1 MISGPSESDAQ
12 DLSAPRRGFRLPRLS
27 LKALRY
33 HIGGL
38 RSAGVRFAL
47 GYAVLFW
54 VSAGLFLSVIW
65 WGTASLLQRQVEASV
80 AADARALSERW
91 SDGGLSALALTIE
104 DRLEDNV
111 DDDALYLLVDPHGER
126 IAGNLPSWP
135 EAVAM
140 SNVWYQLTIKRAGVR
155 GVAEVQSFDLP
166 KHYRLLVGRDVRGRS
181 TLRHLLTDTL
191 FWAWGV
197 ITILTFIGAFFVR
210 SMFRRM
216 ISSIARTTSAIA
228 HGDMD
233 RRVPL
238 SGRGDE
244 IDEVAEAINEMLD
257 RIKRLMDGV
266 KQVSNAIAHD
276 LRTPITRARTQLE
289 YAALHAKD
297 EATLRAAIEEGVSDL
312 DNITAV
318 FEALLRIAQI
328 EAGSRRSAFATFDL
342 MPVLSDIVEL
352 YEPLADDQ
360 GSKIVLRAPEHLQ
373 FYGDRSMIQ
382 QAVSNLIDNAIKFSP
397 DDGTITVA
405 VATGFNPAP
414 ADRVGGRIVTID
426 VSDQGQGMTD
436 ADMERAS
443 ERFFRADAARNTPG
457 SGLGLSLVQAIVQ
470 LHGGVLQFYSR
481 SPGLCVRM
489 YLPLPEDDGKK
500 QDTDMTEDSR
510 TYHPQDRPDLL
521 MSQS

>member
-1 MISGPSESDAQ
+1 MEQSSS
-12 DLSAPRRGFRLPRLS
+12 RRSHFLRFS
-27 LKALRY
+27 LRSLRNQV
-33 HIGGL
+33 GGL

-47 GYAVLFW
+47 GYAILFW

-80 AADARALSERW
+80 AADARSLSERW
-91 SDGGLSALALTIE
+91 ADGGLSALAITIE

-111 DDDALYLLVDPHGER
+111 DDDALYLLVDQHAER

-140 SNVWYQLTIKRAGVR
+140 SNVWYQLTIRRAGVR
-155 GVAEVQSFDLP
+155 GIAEVQAFDLP
-166 KHYRLLVGRDVRGRS
+166 KGYRLLVGRDVRGRS

-197 ITILTFIGAFFVR
+197 ITVLTLIGAFLVR

-233 RRVPL
+233 RRMPV

-244 IDEVAEAINEMLD
+244 LDEVAEAINEMLE
-257 RIKRLMDGV
+257 RITRLMDGV

-276 LRTPITRARTQLE
+276 LRTPITRARAQLE

-297 EATLRAAIEEGVSDL
+297 ENTLRSAIEEGVADL

-342 MPVLSDIVEL
+342 IPVLQDIAEL

-360 GSKIVLRAPEHLQ
+360 GIRLVLRAPDHVEFH
-373 FYGDRSMIQ
+373 GDRSMIQ

-397 DDGTITVA
+397 PNGTITLSI
-405 VATGFNPAP
+405 ATGFDFGSD
-414 ADRVGGRIVTID
+414 DRSSGRVVTVD
-426 VSDQGQGMTD
+426 VSDQGIGMSP

-443 ERFFRADAARNTPG
+443 ERFFRANAARNTPG

-470 LHGGVLQFYSR
+470 LHGGSLRFVLQD
-481 SPGLCVRM
+481 PGLSVQMR
-489 YLPLPEDDGKK
+489 LPLPEENGKK
-500 QDTDMTEDSR
+500 QVPDMTEDSQ
-510 TYHPQDRPDLL
+510 TSHPPDRRPLL
-521 MSQS
+521 EIQS

>member
-1 MISGPSESDAQ
+1 MISAPTESDEQELPARH
-12 DLSAPRRGFRLPRLS
+12 RRFRLPRLS

-276 LRTPITRARTQLE
+276 LRTPITRARTQE
-289 YAALHAKD
+289 
-297 EATLRAAIEEGVSDL
+297 T
-312 DNITAV
+312 
-318 FEALLRIAQI
+318 
-328 EAGSRRSAFATFDL
+328 
-342 MPVLSDIVEL
+342 
-352 YEPLADDQ
+352 
-360 GSKIVLRAPEHLQ
+360 
-373 FYGDRSMIQ
+373 
-382 QAVSNLIDNAIKFSP
+382 
-397 DDGTITVA
+397 
-405 VATGFNPAP
+405 
-414 ADRVGGRIVTID
+414 
-426 VSDQGQGMTD
+426 
-436 ADMERAS
+436 
-443 ERFFRADAARNTPG
+443 
-457 SGLGLSLVQAIVQ
+457 
-470 LHGGVLQFYSR
+470 
-481 SPGLCVRM
+481 
-489 YLPLPEDDGKK
+489 
-500 QDTDMTEDSR
+500 
-510 TYHPQDRPDLL
+510 
-521 MSQS
+521 